1 MISVKN
7 AIGFDDYAV
16 GVAWDYN
23 AVSPV
28 LRRWFMAGGFEQ
40 TIDFDANP
48 FNHLEPWKSMV
59 RQNQND
65 AGEVT
70 ARFGD
75 AGYAEDGSN
84 GQVTVPINSFYYRK
98 WRDTANGR
106 MIMAVSPKAINGF
119 KLHPIGI
126 NNSGKLIPRA
136 NISAFEGVAQK
147 ISDLSYYEDADDA
160 DPVALDDSLY
170 MLASVAGYKPKSYQQ
185 LPEFRTMCNNRG
197 STWHQYR
204 MVDHFAIQLLNYIEF
219 ASLDSQGSLGQGI
232 VSKASGSY
240 NEAEK
245 TDSNHGAWSYSL
257 EYPSYGVTT
266 DGLHA
271 VVYRGIEN
279 PWGNIWKWCDNCII
293 TGDGYYMGIGV
304 SPNDTG
310 SGYQF
315 IGEKPLGWDGYVY
328 NYFTDILDHPD
339 LEYAF
344 FPTNITGGGNNK
356 FFCDYHYSYY
366 PGITVAPRVGGYW
379 YYGLRAGVGL
389 VTLYYHPST
398 RNRSFSGRLLQLPN

>member
-1 MISVKN
+1 MPNFNEIS
-7 AIGFDDYAV
+7 
-16 GVAWDYN
+16 
-23 AVSPV
+23 
-28 LRRWFMAGGFEQ
+28 
-40 TIDFDANP
+40 
-48 FNHLEPWKSMV
+48 PWKDMIRCTLS
-59 RQNQND
+59 D
-65 AGEVT
+65 AGIVNHY
-70 ARFGD
+70 FGQT
-75 AGYAEDGSN
+75 GYAEDGSD
-84 GQVTVPINSFYYRK
+84 GQVMVEIPKFYYRK
-98 WRDTANGR
+98 YSYGGKHSWS
-106 MIMAVSPKAINGF
+106 VSVEPKPGF
-119 KLHPIGI
+119 KLHPAFIGNDGLVKEKI
-126 NNSGKLIPRA
+126 Y
-136 NISAFEGVAQK
+136 ISAFEGVAQK

-160 DPVALDDSLY
+160 DPVTLDDELY
-170 MLASVAGYKPKSYQQ
+170 MLASVAGYKPKSLQD
-185 LPEFRTMCNNRG
+185 LPEFRLMCNNRG

-266 DGLHA
+266 DGVHA

-279 PWGNIWKWCDNCII
+279 PWGNIWKWCDNCVIK
-293 TGDGYYMGIGV
+293 GDGYYMGIGV

-315 IGEKPLGWDGYVY
+315 IGEKPLGWDGYVN

-344 FPTNITGGGNNK
+344 FPSNITGGGTSK

-366 PGITVAPRVGGYW
+366 PGRTVAPRAGGHW
-379 YYGLRAGVGL
+379 FNGLSAGVG
-389 VTLYYHPST
+389 YFAFDAYPAFRH
-398 RNRSFSGRLLQLPN
+398 RSISGRLIQLPN